1 MIIDF
6 LTHKCCIYT
15 RGEHLSDK
23 LQHGYFRAIK
33 GMKADEII
41 LQNHKDQGLLKN
53 SVLKLKYAFQMDL
66 IIMLLNEF
74 FK

>member
-1 MIIDF
+1 
-6 LTHKCCIYT
+6 
-15 RGEHLSDK
+15 
-23 LQHGYFRAIK
+23 
-33 GMKADEII
+33 MKADEII